1 MHQLVQTAIEAAKNG
16 DKNRAQGYLKQVL
29 TENPNDV
36 DGWLVLAAVLEDAEK
51 KRQCLNRVLTIDPAN
66 QIARE
71 ELLTMD
77 RAVIMDRP
85 APLPQP
91 AIEPLQFGQQPVQA
105 PIGQTP
111 PAKAPSTAQPGAR
124 LSKTLVFTYPL
135 WLKVL
140 TYIAAALFWLFTIA
154 TLCASPTAALILG
167 GLALLSLG
175 SLWVVSARVEVSNE
189 NIQSSHLLIGRAK
202 IAWNEITEFKS
213 NATGQNLN
221 LIASDGRKVSIT
233 AQVGGYAQIIEILRR
248 KRPDLFN
255 VQPASRGGVTSQIT
269 AFSGE
274 KSFKRGAVGLI
285 VGYTIGVLCLLFGI
299 WGAINYQ
306 GNTSNLGI
314 GLFFI
319 FFGLYLL
326 GANLLSIQE
335 IIVKPQQITI
345 VKNFGEEELTHNQ
358 VAEIKIKT
366 VRGRRG
372 RVTNFVIIQRVS
384 GGSISINGLEGGP
397 ELLYDTLMNWWQ
409 GAN

>member
-1 MHQLVQTAIEAAKNG
+1 MHQLVQAAIEAAKNG
-16 DKNRAQGYLKQVL
+16 EKSRAQGYLKQVL

-36 DGWLVLAAVLEDAEK
+36 DGWLVLAAILEDTEK

-77 RAVIMDRP
+77 RAALMDRP
-85 APLPQP
+85 VPMPQP
-91 AIEPLQFGQQPVQA
+91 TIEPLQFGQQPVQA
-105 PIGQTP
+105 PIGQAL
-111 PAKAPSTAQPGAR
+111 PAKTPSTAQPGSR

-154 TLCASPTAALILG
+154 ALCASPTAALILG
-167 GLALLSLG
+167 CLALLSLG

-189 NIQSSHLLIGRAK
+189 GIQSSHLLIGRAK
-202 IAWNEITEFKS
+202 IAWNEITGFKS
-213 NATGQNLN
+213 NTTAQNLN
-221 LIASDGRKVSIT
+221 LIASDGRKVSVT
-233 AQVGGYAQIIEILRR
+233 AQVGGYTQIIEILRR

-255 VQPASRGGVTSQIT
+255 GQPASRGGVTSQVSSF
-269 AFSGE
+269 ADE
-274 KSFKRGAVGLI
+274 KTFKRGAVGQI
-285 VGYTIGVLCLLFGI
+285 VGYVIGILCLLFGI

-306 GNTSNLGI
+306 GNTSNLLI

-319 FFGLYLL
+319 FVGLYLI
-326 GANLLSIQE
+326 GNNLLAIQE
-335 IIVKPQQITI
+335 ITIKPQQITI
-345 VKNFGEEELTHNQ
+345 VKNFGEEELAHNQ
-358 VAEIKIKT
+358 VAEIKMKT

-397 ELLYDTLMNWWQ
+397 ELLYGTLMNWWQ